1 MRPVPGYEGLYSVSK
16 TGKVYSHKR
25 GRFLRPTL
33 CHGGY
38 LMITLCGPKG
48 RVKTGIHRL
57 VAMAYIDNPQNK
69 ETVDHINRIK
79 TDNRVEN
86 LRWATP
92 KEQMEN
98 IDIELRKENNFKGCM
113 KAVEKRSRPVQARD
127 PKDHT
132 RIIATFK
139 SSSEAARKM
148 YGDVSK
154 NSLINRCARG
164 KVNNAFGFFWTY
176 AEANT

>member
-1 MRPVPGYEGLYSVSK
+1 MRPVPGYEGLYSVSE
-16 TGKVYSHKR
+16 TGEVYSHKR
-25 GRFLRPTL
+25 GRFLRPVL
-33 CHGGY
+33 CRGGY
-38 LMITLCGPKG
+38 LMVTLYGPEG
-48 RVKTGIHRL
+48 HVKTGVHRL

-98 IDIELRKENNFKGCM
+98 IDLALRKENNLKGCM

-132 RIIATFK
+132 HIIATFK
-139 SSSEAARKM
+139 SSSDAAKKM
-148 YGDVSK
+148 FGDVSK

-164 KVNNAFGFFWTY
+164 KVNNAFGLFWTY
-176 AEANT
+176 AEANA

>member
-25 GRFLRPTL
+25 ERFLRPTL

-48 RVKTGIHRL
+48 RAKTGIHRL

-92 KEQMEN
+92 KEQMDN
-98 IDIELRKENNFKGCM
+98 IDSELRKRNNRKGCINAA
-113 KAVEKRSRPVQARD
+113 KKRSRPVQARD

-176 AEANT
+176 AEANA